1 MNIQEGLLHR
11 NTWVMFAIM
20 AMILVFWQ
28 GIRLGDR
35 ASEVDK
41 LSGLVSEAVVRIEDD
56 EFKMAKLQNR
66 IKELEA
72 VEARSK
78 GDIKNYILTYYK
90 TTPPTLAEEIATK
103 ILYYSATHGVPFVT
117 VVGMMEVES
126 QFNPY
131 AISRLKRDPARGL
144 MQVRFGTWKT
154 KLGLESKYD
163 LHDISIGIES
173 GVRILRLNLDS
184 TKDNMRRA
192 LYMYISGVAK
202 ANDPTVLSYVR
213 NVYEAMG
220 KFVVYRSFAGIN
232 EPATVEAYVPGKVR
246 IAPPEIA
253 GQITEI
259 PKANNKPFV
268 HTVKHRGETLS
279 LISKW
284 YTGSIDNWKEIHKLN
299 PEIIIT
305 KMKIGATIMI
315 PGGKL
320 KRTTPLMKEYVTSGG
335 KE

>member
-20 AMILVFWQ
+20 LLVGALWQ
-28 GIRLGDR
+28 TVGIGEKTAELARLN
-35 ASEVDK
+35 
-41 LSGLVSEAVVRIEDD
+41 GLVTTLNEVISDNEVQVT
-56 EFKMAKLQNR
+56 KLQNR
-66 IKELEA
+66 AKELEA
-72 VEARSK
+72 VEVRSRD
-78 GDIKNYILTYYK
+78 DIKNYVLTYYK

-103 ILYYSATHGVPFVT
+103 ILHYSAMHGVPFVT

-163 LHDISIGIES
+163 LHDIGIGIES
-173 GVRILRLNLDS
+173 GVRVLRLNLDS

-232 EPATVEAYVPGKVR
+232 EPATVEAYVPGKVQ
-246 IAPPEIA
+246 IAPPEIV

-259 PKANNKPFV
+259 PKDNKPFV
-268 HTVKHRGETLS
+268 HTVKHKGETLS

-320 KRTTPLMKEYVTSGG
+320 KRATPLMKEYVTSGG

>member
-20 AMILVFWQ
+20 LLVGALWQ
-28 GIRLGDR
+28 TVELG
-35 ASEVDK
+35 EKTVD
-41 LSGLVSEAVVRIEDD
+41 LARYTTIADEAVIRIEDD

-78 GDIKNYILTYYK
+78 DDIKSYILTYYK

-103 ILYYSATHGVPFVT
+103 ILYFSATHGVPFVT

-131 AISRLKRDPARGL
+131 AISRLKSDPARGL
-144 MQVRFGTWKT
+144 MQVRFGKWKI

-173 GVRILRLNLDS
+173 GVRILRMNLDS

-202 ANDPTVLSYVR
+202 ANDPIVLSYVR

-232 EPATVEAYVPGKVR
+232 EPATVEAYVPGKVQ
-246 IAPPEIA
+246 IAPPETI
-253 GQITEI
+253 GQITEV
-259 PKANNKPFV
+259 PKVNKPFI
-268 HTVKHRGETLS
+268 HTVKYKGETLS

-284 YTGSIDNWKEIHKLN
+284 YTGSIDNWKEVHKLN
-299 PEIIIT
+299 PEIVIT
-305 KMKIGATIMI
+305 KMKIGATVMI

>member
-1 MNIQEGLLHR
+1 MNTQEALLHR
-11 NTWVMFAIM
+11 NTWVMFAVM

-28 GIRLGDR
+28 GFKLGDR
-35 ASEVDK
+35 AGEISKLEILAESFSEKALDSDLKVT
-41 LSGLVSEAVVRIEDD
+41 
-56 EFKMAKLQNR
+56 KLQNR
-66 IKELEA
+66 VKELEA

-78 GDIKNYILTYYK
+78 DDIKNYILTYYK
-90 TTPPTLAEEIATK
+90 TTPPTLAGEIATK
-103 ILYYSATHGVPFVT
+103 ILRFSATHGVPFVT

-144 MQVRFGTWKT
+144 MQVRFGAWKT
-154 KLGLESKYD
+154 KLGLKSKYD
-163 LHDISIGIES
+163 LHDISMGIET
-173 GVRILRLNLDS
+173 GIKILRLNLDS

-202 ANDPTVLSYVR
+202 ANDPVVLNYVR
-213 NVYEAMG
+213 SVYEAMG

-232 EPATVEAYVPGKVR
+232 EPATVEAYTPGKVQIR
-246 IAPPEIA
+246 PPEVA
-253 GQITEI
+253 GQITQA
-259 PKANNKPFV
+259 PTVSKPFI

-284 YTGSIDNWKEIHKLN
+284 YTGSIDNWQEVHRLN
-299 PEIIIT
+299 PEIVIT

-315 PGGKL
+315 PNNKL
-320 KRTTPLMKEYVTSGG
+320 KRTTPLMKEYIASGG
-335 KE
+335 KG